1 MSSPAAENKSQ
12 GKAEKV
18 PGVRFYII
26 RNALKEKASGGAAGP
41 GDKGGIPIEA
51 IQAAEAEFNKMAE
64 DYPDWVQ
71 SLIDEL
77 LENYRR
83 CVDTPELRHEKV
95 AVIHDIAHD
104 MKGQGGTFGYPLI
117 TNFGDSLFKCT
128 NKSEQCSDNLVELIK
143 AHVDGMKAV
152 ITGRVAGDGGE
163 IGQELMAS
171 LDKAVEK
178 YAAEDQE

>member
-1 MSSPAAENKSQ
+1 MSSPATQGNSQ

-77 LENYRR
+77 QENYRR
-83 CVDTPELRHEKV
+83 CVDTPETRHEKV
-95 AVIHDIAHD
+95 ATIHDIAHD

-128 NKSEQCSDNLVELIK
+128 HKSEQCSDNMVELIK

-178 YAAEDQE
+178 YAANDEA

>member
-1 MSSPAAENKSQ
+1 MSSPAAQSKSQ

-26 RNALKEKASGGAAGP
+26 RNVLKEKASGGAAGP

-77 LENYRR
+77 AENYRR
-83 CVDTPELRHEKV
+83 CVDTPKIRHEKV
-95 AVIHDIAHD
+95 AIIHDIAHD

-117 TNFGDSLFKCT
+117 TSFGDSLSKCT
-128 NKSEQCSDNLVELIK
+128 HKSENCSDNLVKLIK

-152 ITGRVAGDGGE
+152 ISGRVAGDGGE
-163 IGQELMAS
+163 MGQELMAP
-171 LDKAVEK
+171 LDKAVQK
-178 YAAEDQE
+178 YAAEDDN

>member
-1 MSSPAAENKSQ
+1 MSSPAAQ

-26 RNALKEKASGGAAGP
+26 RNVLQEKAAGGSVGP
-41 GDKGGIPIEA
+41 GEKGGIPIEA
-51 IQAAEAEFNKMAE
+51 IQAAEAEFHKMSE

-77 LENYRR
+77 LDNYRR
-83 CVDTPELRHEKV
+83 CIDTPELRHEKV

-128 NKSEQCSDNLVELIK
+128 HKSEECSDNLVELIK

-152 ITGRVAGDGGE
+152 ISGRVSGDGGE
-163 IGQELMAS
+163 I
-171 LDKAVEK
+171 
-178 YAAEDQE
+178 

>member
-1 MSSPAAENKSQ
+1 MSNAEAQ

-26 RNALKEKASGGAAGP
+26 RNILKDKASGGGVGP

-77 LENYRR
+77 SENYRR
-83 CVDTPELRHEKV
+83 CIDTPETRHENV
-95 AVIHDIAHD
+95 ATIHDIAHD

-117 TNFGDSLFKCT
+117 TNFGESLYKCT
-128 NKSEQCSDNLVELIK
+128 HKSEECSDNLVGLIK

-152 ITGRVAGDGGE
+152 IKGRVAGDGGE
-163 IGQELMAS
+163 IGQELLAS
-171 LDKAVEK
+171 LEKAIEK
-178 YAAEDQE
+178 YSADDDQD

>member
-1 MSSPAAENKSQ
+1 MSSPAAQ
-12 GKAEKV
+12 DKAEKV

-26 RNALKEKASGGAAGP
+26 RNVLQEKASGGSGGL

-77 LENYRR
+77 FDNYRR
-83 CVDTPELRHEKV
+83 CIDTPEIRHEKI
-95 AVIHDIAHD
+95 AAINEIAHD

-117 TNFGDSLFKCT
+117 TSFGDSLYKCT
-128 NKSEQCSDNLVELIK
+128 HKSEEFSDNLIELIK
-143 AHVDGMKAV
+143 AHIDGMKAV
-152 ITGRVAGDGGE
+152 ISGRVSGDGGE
-163 IGQELMAS
+163 IGQELLAS
-171 LDKAVEK
+171 LNNAVEK
-178 YAAEDQE
+178 YSDADA